1 MKWKKKKKGEKK
13 LVGIKPITPSS
24 RMTAKEPQTD
34 ARKVRYGKPQE
45 DSTTWK

>member
-1 MKWKKKKKGEKK
+1 MTYLKCLIMGNI
-13 LVGIKPITPSS
+13 VGIKPITPSS